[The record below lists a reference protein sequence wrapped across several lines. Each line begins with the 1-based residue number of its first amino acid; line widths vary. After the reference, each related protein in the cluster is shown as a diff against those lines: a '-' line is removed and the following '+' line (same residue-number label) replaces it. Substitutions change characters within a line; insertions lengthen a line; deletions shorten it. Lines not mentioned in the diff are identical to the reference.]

1 VIRTELKKEIK
12 REESHLPHF
21 SSPNSIPLI
30 ITNVAETAINM
41 NDKTKAIIL
50 NHHGNVND
58 FFFFLFL
65 SSTCFSFSSTCLL
78 VGSGD
83 FISRIC

>member
-1 VIRTELKKEIK
+1 
-12 REESHLPHF
+12 LPHF
-21 SSPNSIPLI
+21 SSPNSIPLK
-30 ITNVAETAINM
+30 ITTADDTDINV

>member
-1 VIRTELKKEIK
+1 MTS
-12 REESHLPHF
+12 EESHFPHF

-30 ITNVAETAINM
+30 ITNVAETAINK

-50 NHHGNVND
+50 NHHGKVND

-65 SSTCFSFSSTCLL
+65 SSACFSFSSICLL

-83 FISRIC
+83 LTSRIS

>member
-1 VIRTELKKEIK
+1 MKKEIIK
-12 REESHLPHF
+12 DDSHLPHF
-21 SSPNSIPLI
+21 SSPNSIPLK
-30 ITNVAETAINM
+30 ITTADDTDINV